1 MYIIGDCVI
10 ILIDINIKETLTM
23 AKVEKNLARIY
34 ESNETLRRL
43 LDTSW
48 KERFNSNQLYEI
60 REGLS
65 NDIDAAVYAISAFDD
80 KQMFHIRKALEAGVE
95 YRDFTLPCINFEY
108 MKDQVASRK

>member
-1 MYIIGDCVI
+1 MK
-10 ILIDINIKETLTM
+10 N
-23 AKVEKNLARIY
+23 AEKNLARIY

-48 KERFNSNQLYEI
+48 KERFNSNQIYEI

>member
-1 MYIIGDCVI
+1 M
-10 ILIDINIKETLTM
+10 T
-23 AKVEKNLARIY
+23 KVEKNLARIY
-34 ESNETLRRL
+34 ESNEKLRQL

-65 NDIDAAVYAISAFDD
+65 NDINAAVYAISAFDD

-108 MKDQVASRK
+108 TKDQIALRK